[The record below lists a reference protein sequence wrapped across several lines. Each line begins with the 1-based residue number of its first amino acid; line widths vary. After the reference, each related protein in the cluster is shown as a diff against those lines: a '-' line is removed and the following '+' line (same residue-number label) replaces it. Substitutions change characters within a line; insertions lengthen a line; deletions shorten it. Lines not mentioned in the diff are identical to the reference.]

1 MLFSIPTEAVWS
13 EGPITQIYEWGSIYR
28 SYFGSYQLLKN
39 DLVYSSLYLTSFLP
53 ENEDSSMQ
61 KNTA

>member
-28 SYFGSYQLLKN
+28 SYFGSYQLVKN

-53 ENEDSSMQ
+53 EN
-61 KNTA
+61 